1 MPVLHAE
8 RADVSWDS
16 GKSKWL
22 VRIHVG
28 DEVIRRYWKASKD
41 ADPDAL
47 RADAVRT
54 AKDEGYDLSG
64 DKVTV
69 QA

>member
-8 RADVSWDS
+8 LAEVTWDS

-28 DEVIRRYWKASKD
+28 DEVIRRYWKGSKD
-41 ADPDAL
+41 ADAETL
-47 RADAVRT
+47 RTDAVKI
-54 AKDEGYDLSG
+54 AKDEGYDLAG
-64 DKVTV
+64 EKVEV
-69 QA
+69 QV

>member
-1 MPVLHAE
+1 MPVIQADRAE
-8 RADVSWDS
+8 VSWDS
-16 GKSKWL
+16 EKSKWL

-28 DEVIRRYWKASKD
+28 DEVIRRHSKASKD
-41 ADPDAL
+41 TDPEVLRTDAIK
-47 RADAVRT
+47 T
-54 AKDEGYDLSG
+54 AKDEGYDLAS

>member
-8 RADVSWDS
+8 RAEVTWDS

-28 DEVIRRYWKASKD
+28 DEVIRRYWKAAKD
-41 ADPDAL
+41 TDPETL
-47 RADAVRT
+47 RTDAVNT
-54 AKDEGYDLSG
+54 ARDEGYDLAA
-64 DKVTV
+64 DKVAV
-69 QA
+69 PA

>member
-8 RADVSWDS
+8 RAEVTWDS

-28 DEVIRRYWKASKD
+28 DEVIRRYCKGSKN
-41 ADPDAL
+41 ADPESL
-47 RADAVRT
+47 RTDAVMT
-54 AKDEGYDLSG
+54 AKDEGYDLAS
-64 DKVTV
+64 DKVAV
-69 QA
+69 NV

>member
-1 MPVLHAE
+1 MPVLRAE
-8 RADVSWDS
+8 RAEVSWDN

-28 DEVIRRYWKASKD
+28 DEVIRRYWKAAKN
-41 ADPDAL
+41 ADHDTL
-47 RADAVRT
+47 RTDAVKT
-54 AKDEGYDLSG
+54 AKDEGYDLAG
-64 DKVTV
+64 DNVAV

>member
-8 RADVSWDS
+8 LAEVTWDS

-28 DEVIRRYWKASKD
+28 DEVIRRYWKGSKD
-41 ADPDAL
+41 ADPETL
-47 RADAVRT
+47 RTDAVKI
-54 AKDEGYDLSG
+54 AKDEGYDLAG
-64 DKVTV
+64 EKVEV
-69 QA
+69 QV